1 MTEEDAHTPPHT
13 AADGQSAPKNWFDIE
28 PADAVNIV
36 LPRPDIRGPVDEE
49 GEPCPWP
56 WKPQQLVGV
65 PMGQHHCEYCGAMC
79 VAGWRHPDYSGKS
92 WERPEDHWIN
102 EDRFAQFRD
111 AYGYARSHFSLA
123 AEGFGKVDII
133 DAYYIWHTIQT
144 GMEKPWPG

>member
-1 MTEEDAHTPPHT
+1 VTHHEA
-13 AADGQSAPKNWFDIE
+13 E
-28 PADAVNIV
+28 PAKRNWYDIPVEEAVDIV

-56 WKPQQLVGV
+56 WKPQQLVGAA
-65 PMGQHHCEYCGAMC
+65 MGQHHCSYCGAMC
-79 VAGWRHPDYSGKS
+79 VAGVPHLDYSGKT

-111 AYGYARSHFSLA
+111 AYGYARGHFSVA
-123 AEGFGKVDII
+123 AEAFGKIDIV
-133 DAYYIWHTIQT
+133 DAYRIWHCLQT